1 MNPNESEEQLTHREQ
16 LKQLCPEQKHTLD
29 LFPECVVISVAQHE
43 KSLIDLTTKTGTEKE
58 I

>member
-16 LKQLCPEQKHTLD
+16 LKQLCPEQKRTLD
-29 LFPECVVISVAQHE
+29 LFPECDAISVAQHE